1 MLRINAQAHEQYD
14 LVGIY
19 VAAVQN
25 MQILLGRILL
35 QLRSEGGFARKT
47 ISLNIGVGGL
57 QKLGNRPVML
67 LTETEEGN
75 RLLKT

>member
-35 QLRSEGGFARKT
+35 QLSNEGGFAGKT
-47 ISLNIGVGGL
+47 ISLNIGVGCL
-57 QKLGNRPVML
+57 QKLGNRSVIKLP
-67 LTETEEGN
+67 EAE
-75 RLLKT
+75 

>member
-1 MLRINAQAHEQYD
+1 MLRIIAQAHEQYD
-14 LVGIY
+14 LVVIY

-35 QLRSEGGFARKT
+35 QLRSEGGFAGKT

-57 QKLGNRPVML
+57 
-67 LTETEEGN
+67 
-75 RLLKT
+75 

>member
-14 LVGIY
+14 LVVIY

-35 QLRSEGGFARKT
+35 QLRSEGGFAGKT
-47 ISLNIGVGGL
+47 ISLNIGVGCL
-57 QKLGNRPVML
+57 QKLGNRSVIKLP
-67 LTETEEGN
+67 EAEERN